1 MCTSTAAVAEAVPAQ
16 PAMVIGDSTV
26 EKSAI
31 GTSVP
36 LVARH
41 PAGTGDGDGEGEG
54 VGLGDGVGVGVGEGV
69 GLGDGVGVG
78 DGLGVGVAFGATVN
92 DRVFVDEAVHAR
104 SLAYIE
110 KVYEPAASPL

>member
-1 MCTSTAAVAEAVPAQ
+1 M
-16 PAMVIGDSTV
+16 
-26 EKSAI
+26 
-31 GTSVP
+31 P
-36 LVARH
+36 LVATH
-41 PAGTGDGDGEGEG
+41 PAGL
-54 VGLGDGVGVGVGEGV
+54 GLGVTGSVTAWASAVGEGV